1 MDKVIYLTTNQIIAI
16 NTVQIRLYSPD
27 EPLGVK
33 DPNLLDS
40 AINRPIQSVFGSDDY
55 PTIFEKAAA
64 LFESIAK
71 NHAFHNANK
80 RTALASLIV
89 FLKVNHYRWTMGL
102 DEEQDFT
109 VDVVNHKYIFGEI
122 VSTIET
128 YTEKL

>member
-1 MDKVIYLTTNQIIAI
+1 MNDVIYLTTNQVIAI
-16 NTVQIRLYSPD
+16 NTVQIRLYSPN

-40 AINRPIQSVFGSDDY
+40 AINRPKQSVFGSDAY
-55 PTIFEKAAA
+55 PTIYEKAAA

-89 FLKVNHYRWTMGL
+89 FLKINHFRWTMGIE
-102 DEEQDFT
+102 EEQDFT
-109 VDVVNHKYIFGEI
+109 VDVVNHKYTFEEI
-122 VSTIET
+122 VSTIMKH
-128 YTEKL
+128 TEKL